1 MSQAIF
7 EGVPTYEIAD
17 TSCNDLEA
25 MMACCNAEEE
35 SYWSQRQGE
44 RLCAAPFYFERAAI
58 LSRKAQAYEAEIEI
72 CRRWKEIARD
82 YASQPMVKAGHA
94 AKVHLGPR
102 SKAIK
107 ARYVKAKELASKAK
121 RSGKP

>member
-7 EGVPTYEIAD
+7 DGVPTYEVAD
-17 TSCNDLEA
+17 TACNDLEV
-25 MMACCNAEEE
+25 MTACCNAEEE

-58 LSRKAQAYEAEIEI
+58 LSRKAREYGAEVEI

-82 YASQPMVKAGHA
+82 YASQPMVKTGNA

-107 ARYVKAKELASKAK
+107 ARAAKAKELASKAK
-121 RSGKP
+121 RRGQP